1 MNELSLFRRDP
12 FAFSF
17 DTQLPR
23 MMRELMRFEDEPRLA
38 RFVPSFDV
46 KETAEAFELFA
57 DLPGVKAENVDVRVN
72 GNQLS
77 ITGKREAETKKEG
90 ENFHQVERTYGSFS
104 RVFTLPD
111 NAGHEVDAELKDGV
125 LKVSIPKKP
134 ESKPRQIS
142 VKAG

>member
-23 MMRELMRFEDEPRLA
+23 LMRELMRTEEEPRAA

-46 KETAEAFELFA
+46 KETTEAYELLA
-57 DLPGVKAENVDVRVN
+57 DLPGVKPENVDVRVD

-90 ENFHQVERTYGSFS
+90 ENFHFVERSYGSFR
-104 RVFTLPD
+104 RVFTLPE
-111 NAGHEVDAELKDGV
+111 NAGHEVDAGLKDGV
-125 LKVSIPKKP
+125 LRVSIPKKP
-134 ESKPRQIS
+134 ESKPRQIN

>member
-1 MNELSLFRRDP
+1 MNEISLFRRDP

-17 DTQLPR
+17 DAQLPR
-23 MMRELMRFEDEPRLA
+23 LMRELMRTEDEPRNT

-46 KETAEAFELFA
+46 KETPEAFELFA
-57 DLPGVKAENVDVRVN
+57 DLPGVKAEDVDVRVN

-77 ITGKREAETKKEG
+77 ITGKRVAEAKKDG
-90 ENFHQVERTYGSFS
+90 ENFHYVERSYGSFS

-111 NAGHEVDAELKDGV
+111 NASHEVDANLKDGV
-125 LKVSIPKKP
+125 LKVSIPKRP